1 MTALVINDLTK
12 IYPNKLTA
20 LNSVSLN
27 VRQGDFFALLG
38 PNGAG
43 KSTAIGIICGLVNKT
58 SGTVK
63 VFDNNIDKNSD
74 VAKSFI
80 GVVPQEINF
89 SQFET
94 CLEIVVNQGGFY
106 GIRRNTALERAE
118 KYLRKLDL
126 WEKRNERSRN
136 LSGGMKRRLMIAR
149 ALVHEPKI
157 LILDEPTA
165 GVDVELRRS
174 TWDFLINI
182 NQKGVT
188 ILLTTH
194 NLEEAESL
202 CKNIAII
209 NHGEIV
215 ENTSMKELLSQLNRE
230 TFIFDTIDPIKELP
244 NLKNFDLKLIDS
256 TTIEVEIDH
265 RNNINDLFKVL
276 SSQNIN
282 IKSMRNKRNRLE
294 ELFINLLNKKRMMK
308 INSNV

>member
-1 MTALVINDLTK
+1 MTALAINDLTK

-20 LNSVSLN
+20 LNNVSLN

-58 SGTVK
+58 SGSVK

-174 TWDFLINI
+174 TWDFLTDI

-194 NLEEAESL
+194 YLEEAESL

-215 ENTSMKELLSQLNRE
+215 ENTSMKKLLSQLNRE

-244 NLKNFDLKLIDS
+244 NLKNFDLKIIDS

-265 RNNINDLFKVL
+265 RNNINDLFEVL

-308 INSNV
+308 INNNV